1 MGSKHTLRQTIEV
14 ALSVLVFVFL
24 LAMVFNYLFQFPYL
38 GFRYSSQ
45 DGMIVSLYGEDSNS
59 RGLQIGDQIIS
70 INGVAIT
77 DLDQDWTLPF
87 PHSLDGDFD
96 LQIRRESSNLL
107 ANWQPSGISFE
118 EFFARFV
125 NLWWV
130 GMAFFF
136 FGSLS
141 VLLVRPKDH
150 KQTLLIV
157 LCYLTAIW
165 IVAGTVSRSRELFSP
180 QIMRSAMWLSLPVYI
195 HFHWIFPK
203 ALPVKKWAKAIGLAL
218 YGAAILGVV
227 DAWFM
232 VLPGIHY
239 SVSLVIAFL
248 VSALILVYR
257 LLIREDERF
266 EIRILALATM
276 VAFMPILV
284 ISTLSNLSLA
294 IFGGITTMLAL
305 PGAYFYVIYRNQLGD
320 LELRINRLIS
330 AYLFVIAILV
340 SLLLLVPAIPLAPF
354 LDLEIISVVVAISIL
369 ISLISI
375 FLFEPFQRF
384 IEERILKIPL
394 PKKSLIEDMSRA
406 ISTSLTREKLVEQLE
421 GRIFP
426 SLLIR
431 ESLLLETT
439 KKTGQ
444 VRTLVSY
451 GLSQSQEKRWIQD
464 LQNKATSPS
473 FKHQILVL
481 EEGETEVTWLFGKK
495 DPEDYY
501 PQTEKDVLSILAQ
514 QLAVALTNIE
524 QAGQLRAL
532 HQSNIAREES
542 EKKRL
547 ARDLHDQVLN
557 RVAQLYMN
565 LGELAETDAIQ
576 IEYQALTGEIRSAI
590 YELRPPM
597 LNFGL
602 WAALNELF
610 DETDRRSQ
618 GQTQLSMQIKK
629 TDHRWAEQVEE
640 NIYRIVQQGLENALK
655 HAKGQHIWLEG
666 ELSDKAVDL
675 VLRDDGV
682 GMSET
687 PSRDLVSLLAERH
700 YGIAGM
706 FERAKLIDARIDVQ
720 SKAGQGTSVHLYW
733 QAEQVKGE

>member
-1 MGSKHTLRQTIEV
+1 
-14 ALSVLVFVFL
+14 
-24 LAMVFNYLFQFPYL
+24 
-38 GFRYSSQ
+38 
-45 DGMIVSLYGEDSNS
+45 
-59 RGLQIGDQIIS
+59 
-70 INGVAIT
+70 
-77 DLDQDWTLPF
+77 
-87 PHSLDGDFD
+87 
-96 LQIRRESSNLL
+96 
-107 ANWQPSGISFE
+107 
-118 EFFARFV
+118 
-125 NLWWV
+125 
-130 GMAFFF
+130 
-136 FGSLS
+136 
-141 VLLVRPKDH
+141 
-150 KQTLLIV
+150 
-157 LCYLTAIW
+157 
-165 IVAGTVSRSRELFSP
+165 
-180 QIMRSAMWLSLPVYI
+180 
-195 HFHWIFPK
+195 
-203 ALPVKKWAKAIGLAL
+203 
-218 YGAAILGVV
+218 
-227 DAWFM
+227 
-232 VLPGIHY
+232 
-239 SVSLVIAFL
+239 
-248 VSALILVYR
+248 
-257 LLIREDERF
+257 
-266 EIRILALATM
+266 
-276 VAFMPILV
+276 
-284 ISTLSNLSLA
+284 
-294 IFGGITTMLAL
+294 MLAL